1 MGEESFVWLFYKFLR
16 QIIFNLILDTFIRLD
31 SVALSV
37 VHLSPLGSQLSF
49 GAPPGTRIESVV
61 DWESIAKKYRL
72 LFGGES
78 EETGSTHTGE
88 ADNQSNTSGDGQHAA
103 SQPVGNNTSAMNQV

>member
-1 MGEESFVWLFYKFLR
+1 MNQTNFISQFFPFFFPFLR
-16 QIIFNLILDTFIRLD
+16 ID

-49 GAPPGTRIESVV
+49 GQPPGTRIENVV

-72 LFGGES
+72 LFGGEP
-78 EETGSTHTGE
+78 EETGSTHTE
-88 ADNQSNTSGDGQHAA
+88 SDNQSNTSGDAQHAVQA
-103 SQPVGNNTSAMNQV
+103 TPPVSNNIAGMNQV